1 MERKM
6 TETVEKP
13 ISHTMNLNFNPRYYA
28 EDQMQTSHFMETF
41 KGAKEEPTD
50 KVYFRKKD
58 EMVNY
63 AECAFKSQIIMRGNP
78 GFNPPSV
85 KK

>member
-1 MERKM
+1 MND
-6 TETVEKP
+6 TVEKP
-13 ISHTMNLNFNPRYYA
+13 ISHTLNLNFNPRYYA
-28 EDQMQTSHFMETF
+28 EDQMANSHFMETF

-58 EMVNY
+58 EMVTY
-63 AECAFKSQIIMRGNP
+63 AEAAFKAPHIMRGNP
-78 GFNPPSV
+78 AFNPTNPTI